1 MGHRPRSSLMP
12 EASFPSFPQD
22 RFLCH
27 WGPSLTV
34 TLRGPSLTIQ
44 LKQPPGPLTSTLVH
58 VLALEHELYK
68 VKYHDGFGFLMILHA
83 QPCTCHIA
91 PTPWWAK
98 KKWING
104 WAMIQVPEEKRTRPW
119 VSTLHLPSAWLG
131 LPDFTSTLWISVS
144 SYVKW
149 GESSNLPHPMINVRF
164 WLDTTYEAHGVLRSE
179 WSIKTSSCL

>member
-98 KKWING
+98 KKMNKWLSYDPSSRGKKNT
-104 WAMIQVPEEKRTRPW
+104 AL
-119 VSTLHLPSAWLG
+119 SLHLALTKCMTWAAWFHLYSLNLG
-131 LPDFTSTLWISVS
+131 IL
-144 SYVKW
+144 
-149 GESSNLPHPMINVRF
+149 VRKMG
-164 WLDTTYEAHGVLRSE
+164 W
-179 WSIKTSSCL
+179 K